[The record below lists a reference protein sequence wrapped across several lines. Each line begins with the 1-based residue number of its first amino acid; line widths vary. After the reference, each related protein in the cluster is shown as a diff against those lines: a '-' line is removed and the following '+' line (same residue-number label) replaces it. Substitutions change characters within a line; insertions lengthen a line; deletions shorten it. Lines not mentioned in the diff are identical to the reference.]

1 MSIFYFTSGEISLNA
16 NPNLDFE
23 TVTQYILTV
32 TCSDTNGLHA
42 TQDVTINYLSIKFKL
57 CRSFSQHFAIF

>member
-32 TCSDTNGLHA
+32 TVSEQNGLHA
-42 TQDVTINYLSIKFKL
+42 TQDVTIDVTNVNESPI
-57 CRSFSQHFAIF
+57 IT